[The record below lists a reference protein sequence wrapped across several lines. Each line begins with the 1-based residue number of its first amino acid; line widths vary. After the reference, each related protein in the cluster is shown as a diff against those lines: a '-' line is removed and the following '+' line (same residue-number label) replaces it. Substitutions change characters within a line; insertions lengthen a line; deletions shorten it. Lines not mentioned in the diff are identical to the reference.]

1 MSDSTLPQSIDSRIK
16 APFAYSDARRGARAA
31 QLASLVRYKLG
42 SVEAIAA
49 AKARAFV
56 RMRDAAREGLGEE
69 LHGLSVVDV
78 GAGQWMS
85 NARLFAA
92 SGARVLAVDPELP
105 PSGIGGYAEFA
116 RALGLQRAAKTLAN
130 DVVLGRRFERAL
142 AAGAGVSEARLAAAK
157 PDRYRGGAERL
168 PLADGSVDVV
178 VSDNVY
184 EHVPDV
190 RAVTAEI
197 ARVLRPGGVA
207 CITIHPFSAFSGGH
221 HPATIHHG
229 DGPFSPTIPAWD
241 HLRGERF
248 PSGVFLNRV
257 RIRDY
262 RTILGSHLETVTWE
276 EHVEGEA
283 WLDDEVLRDLPG
295 YSREELSVGKIF
307 YVGRKAG

>member
-1 MSDSTLPQSIDSRIK
+1 MTQST
-16 APFAYSDARRGARAA
+16 APHASHADVSFAYSDARRGARAA
-31 QLASLVRYKLG
+31 QLASLVRYKLA
-42 SVEAIAA
+42 SVEAVAR
-49 AKARAFV
+49 AKARAFM
-56 RMRDAAREGLGEE
+56 RMRDAAREALGREIAGL
-69 LHGLSVVDV
+69 HVVDV

-92 SGARVLAVDPELP
+92 EGARVLAVDPELP
-105 PSGIGGYAEFA
+105 PSGLVGYAEFA
-116 RALGLQRAAKTLAN
+116 RDIGVQRAAKTLAN
-130 DVVLGRRFERAL
+130 DVVLGGRFDRAL
-142 AAGAGVSEARLAAAK
+142 AEAAGVSEVALASAR
-157 PDRYRGGAERL
+157 PGRHRHGAERL
-168 PLADGSVDVV
+168 PLADGSVDLV

-229 DGPFSPTIPAWD
+229 GGPFVPSIPPWD

-262 RTILGSHLETVTWE
+262 RSVLGSHLETRAWE
-276 EHVEGEA
+276 EQHEGET
-283 WLDDEVLRDLPG
+283 WLDEEVLADLP
-295 YSREELSVGKIF
+295 SFTREELSVGKIF
-307 YVGRKAG
+307 FVGRKVA